1 MKKTT
6 DRKILALFIL
16 VGIVLFS
23 YLGYKVYNDFF
34 KSRNTHKPIDSIE
47 LYEYTLN
54 NNDTSIYK
62 DNFRALSKVL
72 NDKPINYSEY
82 SKLISKLFII
92 DLYTLN
98 NKMGSTDIGGL
109 EFIHKDLR
117 DNFKDNMGS
126 SLYKFMETNLDGQ
139 RKQELPE
146 VKDVEIIDITDTTY
160 TYKDNIYDGYILN
173 AKWTYVKDLGYQNTI
188 KLTIIKE
195 KDILYIVKGE

>member
-62 DNFRALSKVL
+62 DNFKALSKVL

-160 TYKDNIYDGYILN
+160 TYKDNIYDGYIVN
-173 AKWTYVKDLGYQNTI
+173 AKWTYVKDLGYQNSI

>member
-23 YLGYKVYNDFF
+23 CLGYKVYNDFF

-62 DNFRALSKVL
+62 DNFKALSKVL

-160 TYKDNIYDGYILN
+160 TYKDNIYDGYIVN

>member
-62 DNFRALSKVL
+62 DNFKALSKVL

-160 TYKDNIYDGYILN
+160 TYKNNIYDGYIVN

>member
-62 DNFRALSKVL
+62 DNFKALSKVL

-160 TYKDNIYDGYILN
+160 TYKNNIYDGYIVN

-195 KDILYIVKGE
+195 KDILYIDKGE

>member
-62 DNFRALSKVL
+62 DNFKALSKVL

-160 TYKDNIYDGYILN
+160 TYKDNIYDGYIVN